1 MTIQSLPPLPLYPS
15 ATARASLSPTQQS
28 SLNSSISNALS
39 AALGS
44 IAVDTGKKSVSSSLN
59 FLRSYAVD
67 HAFTVLQALIWNNA
81 PVKSSIDKAIH
92 AKVLQLAQILAEHG
106 LLDDLK
112 VLVDLA
118 VVYARSVPSKLQKLF
133 QTASSTRLINDV
145 KESLIPSFTRILENG
160 RGLYS
165 QRKAAECIY
174 CFVLASSYS
183 DTASG
188 SESLLSPFILSTD
201 FLAALAKIYLPGLTT
216 TAHSYGGP
224 NALLSAL
231 SSNTNTPT
239 DPTEW
244 TSIFLTTRVTLLD
257 SFHIIFKRLLNSLA
271 LADSRGLAMQT
282 EIAFTALFAMTEVAQ
297 GASNSDNSSTPPTP
311 FVNYSLLQ
319 DYQNTH
325 DLSTMLARA
334 LNKAEERDARL
345 ELLENAIG
353 TSKAGS
359 GNKKKDPGALKILL
373 RGSGLQRHSRAGGS
387 TSHVGGTSTTATVVT
402 DVPGP
407 SSAPSTSYI
416 YQERDVEI
424 ATKAS
429 QVLDILPDLS
439 LEYVSN
445 LLKSSR
451 YGGNTERVIEALL
464 EGSAPDADVLEREM
478 RSSGP
483 SAPPERSS
491 APSAPLENYSASSAP
506 LGVYSAPS
514 APSQGVYERRNVF
527 DDEVI
532 DFSTVRFGKKDLEEQ
547 VNASS
552 SAADKRLRDEM
563 KADILRR
570 VEVMDQEDDDE
581 EDEDDINPFDVPDA
595 PSSSS
600 NSKGKSKKV
609 YEVAFEEDELDL
621 EDTAVRI
628 PGAQGESDS
637 DDNSED
643 EVGVTDAAGPGTSAD
658 VDANNMKRI
667 EAILGQAYLSDPA
680 VFARDA
686 ATRRGKARAD
696 LKARTGWSDEQI
708 QGWAVILERDPKK
721 KDRLLRK
728 HEFKGNRS
736 ASPGPQANIPGPS
749 NHQSHRGDG
758 QRGGRGGG
766 RGRGGGGGGGGG
778 GRGRGGGGGGRG
790 GNQAGGSGGG
800 GDRAYKD
807 RNKSSHA
814 NHDRKRGHDKK
825 MARAGGPS

>member
-1 MTIQSLPPLPLYPS
+1 MTIQSLPALPLYPS
-15 ATARASLSPTQQS
+15 ATARASLSPSQQS
-28 SLNSSISNALS
+28 SLHSSISKALS

-44 IAVDTGKKSVSSSLN
+44 IATDTGKKSVSSSLN
-59 FLRSYAVD
+59 FLRSYALD
-67 HAFTVLQALIWNNA
+67 HAFTVLQALIWDNA
-81 PVKSSIDKAIH
+81 PVKSSIEKAIH

-106 LLDDLK
+106 LLVDLK

-118 VVYARSVPSKLQKLF
+118 VVYARSVPSKVQKLF
-133 QTASSTRLINDV
+133 QTASSTSLINDV
-145 KESLIPSFTRILENG
+145 KESLIPSFTQILENG

-174 CFVLASSYS
+174 CFALASNYS

-188 SESLLSPFILSTD
+188 SESLLTPFISSTP

-216 TAHSYGGP
+216 TARSYGGP

-231 SSNTNTPT
+231 SNSSSIPT
-239 DPTEW
+239 DPNDW
-244 TSIFLTTRVTLLD
+244 TSIFLTTKVTLLD
-257 SFHIIFKRLLNSLA
+257 SFHIILKRLLNSLA
-271 LADSRGLAMQT
+271 SADSRQLAMQT
-282 EIAFTALFAMTEVAQ
+282 EIAFTALFAMTEVAR
-297 GASNSDNSSTPPTP
+297 GASDSDNSSTLPTP
-311 FVNYSLLQ
+311 FLNYSLLQ

-334 LNKAEERDARL
+334 LKEAKERDARL
-345 ELLENAIG
+345 DLLEDALG
-353 TSKAGS
+353 ASKARS
-359 GNKKKDPGALKILL
+359 GGKKRDPGALKILL
-373 RGSGLQRHSRAGGS
+373 RGSGLQRHSRASGS
-387 TSHVGGTSTTATVVT
+387 SSHVGGTSTTAATI

-407 SSAPSTSYI
+407 SFTLSTSQI
-416 YQERDVEI
+416 HQESDVEI

-439 LEYVSN
+439 FEYVCN

-451 YGGNTERVIEALL
+451 YGGDPERVIGALL
-464 EGSAPDADVLEREM
+464 EGSAPDANVLKREL
-478 RSSGP
+478 RSSAP

-491 APSAPLENYSASSAP
+491 TPSAP

-514 APSQGVYERRNVF
+514 APPVVSQGVYERRNVF

-532 DFSTVRFGKKDLEEQ
+532 DFSTVRFGKKNVEEQ
-547 VNASS
+547 VNAPST
-552 SAADKRLRDEM
+552 AAETRLRDEM

-570 VEVMDQEDDDE
+570 VEVMDQEDEEE
-581 EDEDDINPFDVPDA
+581 EDEDDINLFDIPDA
-595 PSSSS
+595 PGSSSS
-600 NSKGKSKKV
+600 NSKGKGKKV
-609 YEVAFEEDELDL
+609 FEVAYQDDELDL

-643 EVGVTDAAGPGTSAD
+643 EVGAANTGTSG
-658 VDANNMKRI
+658 DAQDPNNMKTI
-667 EAILGQAYLSDPA
+667 VAILGQTYISDPS
-680 VFARDA
+680 VFTRDA
-686 ATRRGKARAD
+686 ATRRSKARAD
-696 LKARTGWSDEQI
+696 LKARTGWADEQI
-708 QGWAVILERDPKK
+708 EGWAVMLERDPKK
-721 KDRLLRK
+721 KDKLLQK
-728 HEFKGNRS
+728 HEFRGNRS
-736 ASPGPQANIPGPS
+736 ASPAPQANIPGPS
-749 NHQSHRGDG
+749 NHHGDG

-766 RGRGGGGGGGGG
+766 RGRGGGGGGG
-778 GRGRGGGGGGRG
+778 RGRGGGGRG
-790 GNQAGGSGGG
+790 GNQAGGSGRG